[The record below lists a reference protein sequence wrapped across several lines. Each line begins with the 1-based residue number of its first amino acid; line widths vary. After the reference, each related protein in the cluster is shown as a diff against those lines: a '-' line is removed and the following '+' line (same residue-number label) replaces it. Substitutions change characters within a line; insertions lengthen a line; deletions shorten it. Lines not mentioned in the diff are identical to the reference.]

1 MIINSFFFFLKQLSI
16 VFEFYIYIY
25 IGIMLYILLYIF
37 KCINAYAWGYKL
49 VIYKLKIHLVK
60 IPNV

>member
-1 MIINSFFFFLKQLSI
+1 
-16 VFEFYIYIY
+16 
-25 IGIMLYILLYIF
+25 MLCILLYIF